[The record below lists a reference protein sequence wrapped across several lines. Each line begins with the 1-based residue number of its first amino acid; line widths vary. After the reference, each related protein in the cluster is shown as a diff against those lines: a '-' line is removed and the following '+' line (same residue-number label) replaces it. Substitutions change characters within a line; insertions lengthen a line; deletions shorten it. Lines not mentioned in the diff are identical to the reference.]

1 MKLSSIFFIAFCAFS
16 LLSTSCKKESQTEI
30 ELEYPIIFPD
40 LMEIDVKSVDSFV
53 IRESNDFPTSLDGE
67 LAKHNTNKSKIKS
80 AKLTFMRLQVMD
92 YAFADSTKYSDF
104 GYISELMMDI
114 KKDGLGQALIA
125 KKSIPNMR
133 TKAVNLDLENVELKD
148 YLQQETFKMV
158 FKYKKRKAMP
168 NDMPY
173 VITLKFKIIADPI

>member
-1 MKLSSIFFIAFCAFS
+1 MKLSGLFFAIFCAFS
-16 LLSTSCKKESQTEI
+16 LLSTSCKKESPTEI
-30 ELEYPIIFPD
+30 ELEYPLIFPD

-53 IRESNDFPTSLDGE
+53 IRESNDFPTTLDGE

-92 YAFADSTKYSDF
+92 YAFADSNKYSDF
-104 GYISELMMDI
+104 GYISDLMMDI
-114 KKDGLGQALIA
+114 KKDGLGQQLIA
-125 KKSIPNMR
+125 KKSIPNVR
-133 TKAVNLDLENVELKD
+133 TKAVNLELEDVELKN
-148 YLQQETFKMV
+148 YLQQDNFRMV

-173 VITLKFKIIADPI
+173 VITFKFKIIADPI